1 MTGIEKIIYQIES
14 DTQLVCDEIISDAKT
29 KAISIID
36 EAKIEAA
43 KLASDIAKSCEK
55 QCADIDVRA
64 KSSAA
69 LEERKINL
77 LTKQKIINTMI
88 NNTKEHIESLDDD
101 HYFGLILRMLEN
113 NSSDKSGVIAFSKRD
128 LDRLPKDFMNIA
140 NHVSRGELILSP
152 NAVNIKS
159 GFILIYDDIEEN
171 CSFDAV
177 FESKREKLSDEVSRL
192 LF

>member
-14 DTQLVCDEIISDAKT
+14 DTKLVCDEIISGAET
-29 KAISIID
+29 KARSIID

-43 KLASDIAKSCEK
+43 KLASDIAKSCDA
-55 QCADIDVRA
+55 QCADIAVRA

-77 LTKQKIINTMI
+77 VTKQKIINTMI
-88 NNTKEHIESLDDD
+88 NATKAYIESLDDD
-101 HYFGLILRMLEN
+101 HYFGLILRMIEN
-113 NSSDKSGVIAFSKRD
+113 NSSEKDGVIAFSKRD

-140 NHVSRGELILSP
+140 NHVSRGELTLSLH
-152 NAVNIKS
+152 AANIKS

-177 FESKREKLSDEVSRL
+177 FESKREKLSDEVSLL